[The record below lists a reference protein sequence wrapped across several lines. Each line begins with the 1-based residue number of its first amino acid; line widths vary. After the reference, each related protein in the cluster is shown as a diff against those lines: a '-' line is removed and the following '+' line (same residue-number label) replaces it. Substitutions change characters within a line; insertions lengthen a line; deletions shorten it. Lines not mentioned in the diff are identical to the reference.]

1 MTAVRLQIHA
11 ILGLFVYTP
20 LIIITG
26 MYALTGDGVLCY
38 ASNPDSGFL
47 ILTYELEVWLY
58 TTYTAMMTGILY
70 LSCGKVLLAKCFPSK

>member
-38 ASNPDSGFL
+38 VRSIDDDEKRAD
-47 ILTYELEVWLY
+47 
-58 TTYTAMMTGILY
+58 
-70 LSCGKVLLAKCFPSK
+70 VLAVLAEHGLK